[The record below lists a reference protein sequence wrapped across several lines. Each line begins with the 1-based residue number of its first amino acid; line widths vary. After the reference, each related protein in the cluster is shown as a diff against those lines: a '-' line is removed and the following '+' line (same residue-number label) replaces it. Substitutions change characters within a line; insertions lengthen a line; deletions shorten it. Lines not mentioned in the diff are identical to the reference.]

1 MGSGIQ
7 YTSEFKIEAVR
18 RVTETSRTFVEVA
31 DELSINKDTL
41 RRWSREVRENR
52 LEDDTSDAADDKK
65 ELRVAKRK
73 IKELEGQVSFLKKSG
88 SLRVSRKRCDCYV
101 VAVMECAV
109 PVMGAGP
116 PGSLYRQRSQTA
128 VSCVV

>member
-73 IKELEGQVSFLKKSG
+73 IKELEGQVSFLKK
-88 SLRVSRKRCDCYV
+88 
-101 VAVMECAV
+101 
-109 PVMGAGP
+109 
-116 PGSLYRQRSQTA
+116 RQP
-128 VSCVV
+128 SCVQKAM

>member
-73 IKELEGQVSFLKKSG
+73 IKELEGQVSFLKKAAAFFAADQQPNGMS
-88 SLRVSRKRCDCYV
+88 
-101 VAVMECAV
+101 
-109 PVMGAGP
+109 
-116 PGSLYRQRSQTA
+116 
-128 VSCVV
+128 